1 MSRSLTAFLVV
12 VCLLGFAPTS
22 RAQQVSAGVKAGL
35 TSAHLPGVTDAIEV
49 PVDEEGRWSGTA
61 GVFVTVRL
69 NDLVAFQPEALFVAK
84 GATVA
89 SSAAS
94 YSLKFDARYLEIP
107 LFARFGRS
115 NRPIYFLAGPYVGFQ
130 LSAKG
135 TETVGGR
142 SETRDVGD
150 QLKSVDAGVSV
161 GVGASFNRFLIE
173 GRWSEGL
180 MDVDNQDLS
189 DTTVRHRVFAV
200 LAGFRFGR

>member
-1 MSRSLTAFLVV
+1 MRRSLTAFLVV

-22 RAQQVSAGVKAGL
+22 RAQQASGGVKAGL
-35 TSAHLPGVTDAIEV
+35 TSAHMPGVTEAIAV
-49 PVDEEGRWSGTA
+49 PVEEEGRRSGTA

-89 SSAAS
+89 SSAAT

-115 NRPIYFLAGPYVGFQ
+115 NRPVYFLAGPYFGFR
-130 LSAKG
+130 LSAEG

-142 SETRDVGD
+142 SQKMDLDD
-150 QLKSVDAGVSV
+150 QVERVDSGVSL
-161 GVGASFNRFLIE
+161 GVGAAFSNRLLIE

-180 MDVDNQDLS
+180 IDVDSQDLS
-189 DTTVRHRVFAV
+189 DTKVRHRVFAV
-200 LAGFRFGR
+200 LAGFRF

>member
-1 MSRSLTAFLVV
+1 MYRSLTAFLVV
-12 VCLLGFAPTS
+12 VCLLGFAQTS
-22 RAQQVSAGVKAGL
+22 RAQQVSAGVKAGV
-35 TSAHLPGVTDAIEV
+35 TAARMPGVTDAITV

-61 GVFVTVRL
+61 GVFVTLRL

-89 SSAAS
+89 SSAAN

-115 NRPIYFLAGPYVGFQ
+115 NRPVYFLAGPYFGFQ
-130 LSAKG
+130 LSAEG

-142 SETRDVGD
+142 SETRDFDD
-150 QLKSVDAGVSV
+150 QFKSVDTGVSFAL
-161 GVGASFNRFLIE
+161 GASFNRFLIE

-180 MDVDNQDLS
+180 VDIDNQDLS
-189 DTTVRHRVFAV
+189 DTKVRHRVFAV
-200 LAGFRFGR
+200 LAGFRF